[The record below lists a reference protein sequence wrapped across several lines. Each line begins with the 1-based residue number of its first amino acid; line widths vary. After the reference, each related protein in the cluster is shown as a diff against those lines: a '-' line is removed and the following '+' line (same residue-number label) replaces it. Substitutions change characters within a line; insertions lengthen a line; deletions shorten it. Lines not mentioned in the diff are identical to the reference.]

1 MLFAKYAS
9 PMILLDKMIL
19 THRFHEFVG
28 EFVKLHNEEIE
39 DSTAWELWLHRI
51 FDRDFKDFKAALNG
65 EQAPGDTPSAAELE
79 STVRDSMKILSDFR
93 LS

>member
-19 THRFHEFVG
+19 TGRFHEFVN
-28 EFVKLHNEEIE
+28 EFVKLHNEALE
-39 DSTAWELWLHRI
+39 DSTAWEVWLHRI
-51 FDRDFKDFKAALNG
+51 FDKDFKDFKAALNG
-65 EQAPGDTPSAAELE
+65 EAPGDAPSAAELE
-79 STVRDSMKILSDFR
+79 STVKDSMNILNDFR

>member
-19 THRFHEFVG
+19 TRRFNEFVT
-28 EFVKLHNEEIE
+28 EFVKLHNEEVE
-39 DSTAWELWLHRI
+39 DSTAWDFWLHRI
-51 FDRDFKDFKAALNG
+51 FDMDFKDFKAALNG
-65 EQAPGDTPSAAELE
+65 EQAPGEAPSAAELE
-79 STVRDSMKILSDFR
+79 STVRDSMIMLQDFR

>member
-9 PMILLDKMIL
+9 PMILIDKMIL
-19 THRFHEFVG
+19 TRRFHEFVN
-28 EFVKLHNEEIE
+28 EFVKLHNEEVE

-65 EQAPGDTPSAAELE
+65 DMSGDTPSAAELE
-79 STVRDSMKILSDFR
+79 STVRDSMNILNDFR